1 MADDIFGPID
11 ELVLPPDLSRI
22 LWWTSWLTFG
32 SGLYAVWRG
41 AYGLAVLTMA
51 IFLTSINYWRWPDRG
66 LRRYVDMT
74 VVQVGLVGHLVAA
87 VAVGSWGYCLLT
99 GLGAACYLVGEAAH
113 RRGPEGWRAST
124 AWHAGLHVLANIGN
138 LVLYA
143 VL

>member
-1 MADDIFGPID
+1 MADSIFAPID
-11 ELVLPPDLSRI
+11 ELVLPQDLSWI
-22 LWWTSWLTFG
+22 LWWTSWMTFG

-41 AYGLAVLTMA
+41 AYGLAALTMA
-51 IFLTSINYWRWPDRG
+51 IFLTSINYWRWPDMG

-99 GLGAACYLVGEAAH
+99 GLGGLCFSA
-113 RRGPEGWRAST
+113 GWLARETDPRASVL
-124 AWHAGLHVLANIGN
+124 WHAGLHLFANIGN

-143 VL
+143 GL